1 MAGVIINKISS
12 TVERFATKD
21 IVSKLEGDI
30 EMKFVEL
37 KDDIKIGNENIDRIL
52 NIVSDPTLL
61 AYKQSW
67 KDLKL
72 YLIIMRDTYYVM
84 KHSFEDK
91 WTNNRF
97 YKFFHYKEY
106 KEYLKNVALFNYTQ
120 TILSRLEELEKE
132 NMILNIN
139 EDECNE

>member
-1 MAGVIINKISS
+1 MGQIILDASLSSDIYETKHNISDLKEEIDMKFDTINKALDNG
-12 TVERFATKD
+12 VETITKVYD
-21 IVSKLEGDI
+21 
-30 EMKFVEL
+30 
-37 KDDIKIGNENIDRIL
+37 
-52 NIVSDPTLL
+52 IVSDPTLPT
-61 AYKQSW
+61 YKQSW

-72 YLIIMRDTYYVM
+72 YLIHMRDTYYVM

-91 WTNNRF
+91 WTNNVF

-106 KEYLKNVALFNYTQ
+106 KEYLKNVAMFNYTQ

-132 NMILNIN
+132 NMIINID